1 VAQQAPAVVICTTP
15 SVSLRPG
22 ISSLNARFSGRF
34 GAAARG
40 ALFALAFAAASP
52 LHAQSNN
59 VRISKLS
66 DVAFGA
72 IANVG
77 ADATNSQSLCIY
89 ANTANQGYRI
99 TASGSAPGGAFSL
112 TSGSFLLNYEVQWNQ
127 SPSQSSGTQL
137 SPNVTLTGLISSATQ
152 QTCNSGP
159 ATTASL
165 ILVLRSSELS
175 NARAGSY
182 SGTLTLLVG
191 PE

>member
-1 VAQQAPAVVICTTP
+1 MAQQALAVVICTTP
-15 SVSLRPG
+15 SVSLRHR
-22 ISSLNARFSGRF
+22 ISPLPVRFSGHSR
-34 GAAARG
+34 AVAWG
-40 ALFALAFAAASP
+40 ALLALAFATSP
-52 LHAQSNN
+52 LKAQSNN

-77 ADATNSQSLCIY
+77 TDATSSQSLCVY
-89 ANTANQGYRI
+89 ANTAIQGYRI

-127 SPSQSSGTQL
+127 AAAQSSGTQL

-159 ATTASL
+159 ANSASL

>member
-1 VAQQAPAVVICTTP
+1 MAQQASAVVICTTP
-15 SVSLRPG
+15 SASLRPG
-22 ISSLNARFSGRF
+22 ISSLRVRLNSGL
-34 GAAARG
+34 GAVARG
-40 ALFALAFAAASP
+40 ALLAAALAASP

-59 VRISKLS
+59 VRMTKLS

-77 ADATNSQSLCIY
+77 ADATSSQSICVY
-89 ANTANQGYRI
+89 ANTAIQGYRI

-127 SPSQSSGTQL
+127 APNQSSGTQL

-159 ATTASL
+159 ATSASL

-175 NARAGSY
+175 SARAGSY

>member
-1 VAQQAPAVVICTTP
+1 MAQQASAVVICATP
-15 SVSLRPG
+15 SASPRPR
-22 ISSLNARFSGRF
+22 ISSLRVRLNDGLGTVS
-34 GAAARG
+34 RG
-40 ALFALAFAAASP
+40 ALLALALAASP

-72 IANVG
+72 ISNVG
-77 ADATNSQSLCIY
+77 ADATNSQSLCVY

-99 TASGSAPGGAFSL
+99 TASGSAPGGAFGL
-112 TSGSFLLNYEVQWNQ
+112 MSGSFLLNYEVQWNQ
-127 SPSQSSGTQL
+127 APSQSSGSQL

>member
-1 VAQQAPAVVICTTP
+1 MAQQAPAVVNCTTP

-22 ISSLNARFSGRF
+22 ISSFSARFSARF

-40 ALFALAFAAASP
+40 ALLTLAFAASP

-127 SPSQSSGTQL
+127 APGQSSGTQL

-159 ATTASL
+159 ATSASL

-175 NARAGSY
+175 NAQAGSY

>member
-1 VAQQAPAVVICTTP
+1 MAQQASAVVICTTP
-15 SVSLRPG
+15 SASPRPG
-22 ISSLNARFSGRF
+22 ISSLRVRLNDGL
-34 GAAARG
+34 GTVARG
-40 ALFALAFAAASP
+40 AVLALALAASP

-66 DVAFGA
+66 DVAFGS

-77 ADATNSQSLCIY
+77 ADATNSQSLCVY
-89 ANTANQGYRI
+89 ANTANQGYRF

-127 SPSQSSGTQL
+127 APSQSSGTQL

>member
-1 VAQQAPAVVICTTP
+1 MAQQASAVVICTTP
-15 SVSLRPG
+15 SASPRPG
-22 ISSLNARFSGRF
+22 ISSLRVRLDDGL
-34 GAAARG
+34 GTVARG
-40 ALFALAFAAASP
+40 AVLALALAASP

-66 DVAFGA
+66 DVAFGS

-77 ADATNSQSLCIY
+77 ADATNSQSLCVY
-89 ANTANQGYRI
+89 ANTANQGYRV

-127 SPSQSSGTQL
+127 APSQSSGTQL

>member
-1 VAQQAPAVVICTTP
+1 MAQQASAVVICTTP
-15 SVSLRPG
+15 SASLRPG
-22 ISSLNARFSGRF
+22 TFSLRVRLNSRLRAV
-34 GAAARG
+34 ARG
-40 ALFALAFAAASP
+40 ALLAITFAASP

-59 VRISKLS
+59 VRITKLS

>member
-1 VAQQAPAVVICTTP
+1 MAQQAPAVVNCTTP
-15 SVSLRPG
+15 SASLRSG
-22 ISSLNARFSGRF
+22 ISSLRVRLNSRLGAVARSALL
-34 GAAARG
+34 AAA
-40 ALFALAFAAASP
+40 LAASP

-59 VRISKLS
+59 VRITKLS

-77 ADATNSQSLCIY
+77 ADATSSQSLCVY
-89 ANTANQGYRI
+89 ANTAIQGYRI

-127 SPSQSSGTQL
+127 SPNQSSGTQL

-159 ATTASL
+159 ATSASL

-175 NARAGSY
+175 SARAGSY

>member
-1 VAQQAPAVVICTTP
+1 M
-15 SVSLRPG
+15 L
-22 ISSLNARFSGRF
+22 
-34 GAAARG
+34 AAA
-40 ALFALAFAAASP
+40 LAASP

-59 VRISKLS
+59 VRITKLS

-77 ADATNSQSLCIY
+77 ADATSSQSLCVY
-89 ANTANQGYRI
+89 ANTAIQGYRI

-127 SPSQSSGTQL
+127 APNQSSGTQL

-159 ATTASL
+159 ATSASL

-175 NARAGSY
+175 SARAGSY

>member
-1 VAQQAPAVVICTTP
+1 MAQQASAVVICTTP
-15 SVSLRPG
+15 SASLRPG
-22 ISSLNARFSGRF
+22 ISSLRVRLNSGL
-34 GAAARG
+34 GAVARG
-40 ALFALAFAAASP
+40 ALLAAALAASP

-59 VRISKLS
+59 VRITKLS

-77 ADATNSQSLCIY
+77 ADATSSQSLCVY
-89 ANTANQGYRI
+89 ANTAIQGYRI

-127 SPSQSSGTQL
+127 SPNQSSGTQL

-159 ATTASL
+159 ATSASL

-175 NARAGSY
+175 SARAGSY

>member
-1 VAQQAPAVVICTTP
+1 VAQQASAVVICTTP
-15 SVSLRPG
+15 SASLRPG
-22 ISSLNARFSGRF
+22 ISSLRVRLNSRL
-34 GAAARG
+34 GAVARG
-40 ALFALAFAAASP
+40 ALLAAALAASP

-59 VRISKLS
+59 VRITKLS

-72 IANVG
+72 IGNVG

-89 ANTANQGYRI
+89 ANTAIQGYRI

-127 SPSQSSGTQL
+127 APSQSSGTQL

-159 ATTASL
+159 ATSASL

>member
-1 VAQQAPAVVICTTP
+1 MAQQAPAVVNCTTP
-15 SVSLRPG
+15 SASLRPG
-22 ISSLNARFSGRF
+22 ISSLNARFNGRF

-40 ALFALAFAAASP
+40 ALLALAFAASP

-77 ADATNSQSLCIY
+77 ADATSSQSICVY
-89 ANTANQGYRI
+89 ANTAIQGYRI
-99 TASGSAPGGAFSL
+99 TASGSAPGGGFSL
-112 TSGSFLLNYEVQWNQ
+112 TSGSFLLNYDVQWNEA
-127 SPSQSSGTQL
+127 PSQSSGTQL
-137 SPNVTLTGLISSATQ
+137 SPNVTLTGLTSSATQ

-175 NARAGSY
+175 NARAGAY